1 MIGTQSMSWYWH
13 RLRAMDGSE
22 IAGRIVEKGRELSGR
37 RSRDQLSGFRLGP
50 VSFEAGRLMPDPKQA
65 SESLCSTIRTKAT
78 AIGEGR
84 WMLFGW
90 KEVKMSDPPR
100 WDWDAVHDRT
110 APMDEPSAS
119 VDHRQLRGGADPRCV
134 WEINRWSE
142 PVILAQNAWLNGEV
156 EDARRSQRWLR
167 DWLEKNPIG
176 EGINWTSCLE
186 VALRLINF
194 TWVDQLLRLS
204 DDAQV
209 RAEQEALA
217 SKIVPEHTWWVWRH
231 RSFGS
236 SANNHLLGELTGL
249 ILAARRWPSL
259 IGIACS
265 AEKAWQQMQEQILI
279 QFASDGGN
287 REQALHYHLFAW
299 EMAWQAHRV
308 MGGGRPE
315 FRAVINRA
323 AVYFAVLAQADEP
336 WDFGDSD
343 DAEVTPLTGDRR
355 RSVAEWQGWIR
366 HSPVGE
372 SFAFWLGH
380 PPKVE
385 IPELQEWHVFP
396 ESGHAVKQAGPWSA
410 RFDASPLGFGKMAAH
425 GHLDALHVSL
435 WIGGK
440 AVLIDPGTGAYYSDA
455 NLRARLAGWEAH
467 NGPVPE
473 TGRHGPERMG
483 PFLWVRHHEA
493 PRLRLE
499 GDAAV
504 ACLACDGPFVKR
516 EVRLSEERGVE
527 ILDRV
532 CNSLRHSVTWILA
545 PDWKIAPFGD
555 GRFRLIHEDGTRLML
570 EFDGLDAFKLE
581 CLDVE
586 VSPHFLE
593 VRASRAIRLCF
604 TREVRTRVQP
614 AL

>member
-1 MIGTQSMSWYWH
+1 MIGTQGMSWYWH

-22 IAGRIVEKGRELSGR
+22 IAGRIVEKGRELGRR
-37 RSRDQLSGFRLGP
+37 RSRDQLTDFRLGP
-50 VSFEAGRLMPDPKQA
+50 VNPETGRLLPDPKQA
-65 SESLCSTIRTKAT
+65 SELLRSNLRAKASAIR
-78 AIGEGR
+78 EGR
-84 WMLFGW
+84 WLLFGW
-90 KEVKMSDPPR
+90 KEVKMPDPPR
-100 WDWDAVHDRT
+100 WNWDAVHDRT

-119 VDHRQLRGGADPRCV
+119 LDHRRLKGGADPRSV

-142 PVILAQNAWLNGEV
+142 IVILAQNAWLNGEV
-156 EDARRSQRWLR
+156 EDARTAQRWLR
-167 DWLEKNPIG
+167 DWSEKNPIG

-186 VALRLINF
+186 AALRLINF
-194 TWVDQLLRLS
+194 TWVDLLLRVS
-204 DDAQV
+204 GDANV

-217 SKIVPEHTWWVWRH
+217 SRIVPEHVWWVWRR

-265 AEKAWQQMQEQILI
+265 AENAWQQMQEQVLL

-287 REQALHYHLFAW
+287 REQALHYHQFAW
-299 EMAWQAHRV
+299 ELALHSQRV

-315 FRAVINRA
+315 FGVVMNRA
-323 AVYFAVLAQADEP
+323 AVYFAVLAQSEEP

-355 RSVAEWQGWIR
+355 RSTAEWLGWIR
-366 HSPVGE
+366 HLPVGE
-372 SFAFWLGH
+372 SIAFWLGH
-380 PPKVE
+380 PPRVE
-385 IPELQEWHVFP
+385 LPDPKEWHVFSA
-396 ESGHAVKQAGPWSA
+396 SGHAIKQAGPWRA

-440 AVLIDPGTGAYYSDA
+440 AVLIDPGTGAYYSNA

-467 NGPVPE
+467 NGPLPE
-473 TGRHGPERMG
+473 VGRHGPERRG
-483 PFLWVRHHEA
+483 PFLWVRHHE
-493 PRLRLE
+493 PPTFCLE
-499 GDAAV
+499 GDAAI
-504 ACLACDGPFVKR
+504 ACFACDGPFVKR

-527 ILDRV
+527 IVDRV

-545 PDWKIAPFGD
+545 PDWKVSPFGD
-555 GRFRLIHEDGTRLML
+555 NRFRLIHNDGTRLMM
-570 EFDGLDAFKLE
+570 EFDGIDAFNVE
-581 CLDVE
+581 GIDVE
-586 VSPHFLE
+586 VSPRFLD
-593 VRASRAIRLCF
+593 VRPSRAIRICF
-604 TREVRTRVQP
+604 TREVRTRVHH
-614 AL
+614 AR

>member
-1 MIGTQSMSWYWH
+1 
-13 RLRAMDGSE
+13 
-22 IAGRIVEKGRELSGR
+22 
-37 RSRDQLSGFRLGP
+37 
-50 VSFEAGRLMPDPKQA
+50 
-65 SESLCSTIRTKAT
+65 
-78 AIGEGR
+78 
-84 WMLFGW
+84 
-90 KEVKMSDPPR
+90 
-100 WDWDAVHDRT
+100 
-110 APMDEPSAS
+110 
-119 VDHRQLRGGADPRCV
+119 
-134 WEINRWSE
+134 
-142 PVILAQNAWLNGEV
+142 
-156 EDARRSQRWLR
+156 
-167 DWLEKNPIG
+167 
-176 EGINWTSCLE
+176 
-186 VALRLINF
+186 
-194 TWVDQLLRLS
+194 
-204 DDAQV
+204 
-209 RAEQEALA
+209 
-217 SKIVPEHTWWVWRH
+217 
-231 RSFGS
+231 
-236 SANNHLLGELTGL
+236 
-249 ILAARRWPSL
+249 
-259 IGIACS
+259 
-265 AEKAWQQMQEQILI
+265 
-279 QFASDGGN
+279 
-287 REQALHYHLFAW
+287 
-299 EMAWQAHRV
+299 MAWQAQRV

-315 FRAVINRA
+315 FGAVINRA
-323 AVYFAVLAQADEP
+323 AVYFAILAQADEP

-372 SFAFWLGH
+372 SLAFWLGH

-385 IPELQEWHVFP
+385 IPDLQEWHVFP
-396 ESGHAVKQAGPWSA
+396 ESGHAVKQAGPWRA

-532 CNSLRHSVTWILA
+532 CNSLRHNVTWILA

-570 EFDGLDAFKLE
+570 EFDGLDAVKVE

-604 TREVRTRVQP
+604 TREVRTRVQT